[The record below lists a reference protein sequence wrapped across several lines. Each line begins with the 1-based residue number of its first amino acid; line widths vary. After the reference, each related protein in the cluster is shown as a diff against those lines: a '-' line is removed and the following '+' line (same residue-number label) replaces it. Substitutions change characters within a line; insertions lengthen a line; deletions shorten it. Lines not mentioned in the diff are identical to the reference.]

1 MFISEAFAQATDAA
15 SGPSPVGTLVQL
27 ALIFLVFYLLLI
39 RPQQKKIKQHEFML
53 TTIKK
58 GDEVIT
64 SGGIIAKVIKVVD
77 DEVVEAEISNGV
89 VAKVQRSTI
98 RSILVD
104 EKTVK
109 ETAKK

>member
-1 MFISEAFAQATDAA
+1 MFISEAFAQTTSAAT
-15 SGPSPVGTLVQL
+15 SPSPVGTLVQL

-39 RPQQKKIKQHEFML
+39 RPQQKKIKQHEYML

-77 DEVVEAEISNGV
+77 EEVVEAEISSGV
-89 VAKVQRSTI
+89 VVKIQRATI
-98 RSILVD
+98 RNILGDV
-104 EKTVK
+104 EEVKKT
-109 ETAKK
+109 TKK